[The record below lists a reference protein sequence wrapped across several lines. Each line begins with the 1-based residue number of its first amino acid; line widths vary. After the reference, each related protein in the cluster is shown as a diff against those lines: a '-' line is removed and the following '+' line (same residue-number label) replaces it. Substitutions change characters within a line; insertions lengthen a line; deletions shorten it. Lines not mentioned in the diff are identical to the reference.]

1 MSMFA
6 AMLLICA
13 QSGRSQGYDTPLT
26 NQGLDHNTQSSAASR
41 ALGGTTFGL
50 TGQAGTMFVNPASL
64 QSIES
69 IQLSIGAHQRNA
81 DFNQEQHYAPL
92 KYYSN
97 FSLLMEG
104 LTGLIPNP
112 DTSLTGRNPGDTVQR
127 PFDTIGPNWSHSK
140 NKGLPL
146 HALLAVPFN
155 LGESKL
161 VAGLGMVEYADLN
174 SYYQNNNV
182 LTPSILS
189 QRPLPLPRPPTDSL
203 PVITQWSQYA
213 RAREGAIRGY
223 GAAISTEI
231 APGVSLGLSG
241 MILSGSTDDLE
252 QRVNRGRLTFFTNYF
267 RLDSTYG
274 YATKRGTSDYSGQEY
289 TLSGT
294 YRRPNVVFGFS
305 VTPPTIIWRKFS
317 TDITVD
323 TTGTP
328 VASKSSG
335 EEKTKLPWRGTLGL
349 AVLPVEKLMIG
360 LEYEIRPY
368 ESATVLSADGTE
380 SRPWLSTSVFHVG
393 LQYAATP
400 WLAIRLGARGQV
412 EVFGPEGNPIEGEPA
427 SSTVYS
433 VGAGISYEGV
443 HLNFAYEYSLL
454 KYQDAW
460 GGAVSL
466 NEIATS
472 NVVADISYEFSGF

>member
-1 MSMFA
+1 MIVA
-6 AMLLICA
+6 LLLICA
-13 QSGRSQGYDTPLT
+13 QPGRSQGYDIPLT
-26 NQGLDHNTQSSAASR
+26 NQGLDRETQTSAASR

-50 TGQAGTMFVNPASL
+50 TGQAGTMFLNPASL

-69 IQLSIGAHQRNA
+69 IQLSIGAHSRNA

-104 LTGLIPNP
+104 LTGFIPDP

-127 PFDTIGPNWSHSK
+127 PFDTIGPNWSRSK

-146 HALLAVPFN
+146 HVLLAVPIK

-174 SYYQNNNV
+174 HYYQNNNV
-182 LTPSILS
+182 LSPSILT

-203 PVITQWSQYA
+203 PVITDWSQYS
-213 RAREGAIRGY
+213 RSREGTIRGY
-223 GAAISTEI
+223 GAALSTEV
-231 APGVSLGLSG
+231 AEGLALGLSG
-241 MILSGSTDDLE
+241 MILKGTTDDME
-252 QRVNRGRLTFFTNYF
+252 QRVARGRLTFYTNYF

-274 YATKRGTSDYSGQEY
+274 YATKTGTSDYSGLEF
-289 TLSGT
+289 TLSGA
-294 YRRPNVVFGFS
+294 YRKPNVVFGFS
-305 VTPPTIIWRKFS
+305 VKPPTTIWRKFTS
-317 TDITVD
+317 DLTVD

-328 VASKSSG
+328 VHSSSYA
-335 EEKTKLPWRGTLGL
+335 EEKTILPWRGTLGL

-368 ESATVLSADGTE
+368 ESATRMAADGTE
-380 SRPWLSTSVFHVG
+380 SQPWLSSSVFHVG
-393 LQYAATP
+393 LQYAAAP
-400 WLAIRLGARGQV
+400 WLALRLGVRGQV
-412 EVFGPEGNPIEGEPA
+412 EAFGPEGVPIENDPA
-427 SSTVYS
+427 GSTVYCA
-433 VGAGISYEGV
+433 GAGIAYEGLR
-443 HLNFAYEYSLL
+443 LNFAYEYSLL

-460 GGAVSL
+460 GGAISL
-466 NEIATS
+466 NEIATT
-472 NVVADISYEFSGF
+472 NFVADISYEFGGF